1 MIALFFTLINLCY
14 QTILNLSF
22 RMFNCVKMEDGK
34 QYLNDDLNSECWN
47 WDTHL
52 NRALPIAAFFI
63 GFVILGIP
71 IVVFVNLCR
80 NRHNLDKYKVFK
92 AYGVYLI
99 GFKNEHF
106 YWEILI

>member
-1 MIALFFTLINLCY
+1 
-14 QTILNLSF
+14 
-22 RMFNCVKMEDGK
+22 
-34 QYLNDDLNSECWN
+34 
-47 WDTHL
+47 
-52 NRALPIAAFFI
+52 
-63 GFVILGIP
+63 LGIP